1 MDLLCFSLVVSAT
14 VLFVYFCFEALKC
27 KSSLFGANPNPKEN
41 FRITQFG
48 EPEFRDLSVLYAE
61 NCDLKKKILLAAKD
75 LANLMTERNKIASQR
90 DEFLSEV
97 RDWKGKYDLYTLAIT
112 NTLKEYKA
120 QREKYEKEKEELVS
134 SMLEVRDENEAG
146 YKVKFQVLQAA
157 LTTEHLRSTASLN
170 QELQVRSE
178 LQRSKSRIAEL
189 ELINANQSKRIAKLE
204 SSIASFG
211 EQYLG
216 KASKDEEADKN
227 HLITKKIIRP
237 EIDSLTDETEPD
249 DFKVVSEIVE
259 EELEEE
265 YIQSMIA
272 ARDYSRII
280 GPKGEKIKDLQDVYG
295 DVVLTSLP
303 QGSNDKVR
311 VTITNRTR
319 NNRYTARG
327 K

>member
-1 MDLLCFSLVVSAT
+1 M
-14 VLFVYFCFEALKC
+14 
-27 KSSLFGANPNPKEN
+27 
-41 FRITQFG
+41 
-48 EPEFRDLSVLYAE
+48 AE
-61 NCDLKKKILLAAKD
+61 KD
-75 LANLMTERNKIASQR
+75 LANLMAERNKIASQR
-90 DEFLSEV
+90 DEFLAEV
-97 RDWKGKYDLYTLAIT
+97 RGWQGKYDSYAQAMT

-134 SMLEVRDENEAG
+134 SMLEVRDENEAR

-178 LQRSKSRIAEL
+178 LQGSKSRIAEL

-216 KASKDEEADKN
+216 IKASKDEEADTI

-237 EIDSLTDETEPD
+237 EIDSLTDETEP

-272 ARDYSRII
+272 ARDYNRII
-280 GPKGEKIKDLQDVYG
+280 GPKGENIKDLQDVNG

-311 VTITNRTR
+311 VTITNGTR
-319 NNRYTARG
+319 NNRYTVANKILDNLPAQVEIRTDATRNTSNEHIQTHRHRFFMDTENVNDKRKCRLSGNLINCG
-327 K
+327 KLFVQEKLM